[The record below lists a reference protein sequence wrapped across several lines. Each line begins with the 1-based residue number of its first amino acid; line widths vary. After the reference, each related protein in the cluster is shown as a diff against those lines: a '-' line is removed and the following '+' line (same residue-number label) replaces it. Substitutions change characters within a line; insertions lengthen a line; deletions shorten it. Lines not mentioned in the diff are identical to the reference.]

1 MATAI
6 PGRIPQRIKRR
17 WELVVDQLVWFGNFL
32 IFMVKAVVAVPQ
44 VLKNWSQEVWRLLA
58 EIAFGDGLLAAV
70 AGTVGV
76 IFALTA
82 FVGLSIGLE
91 GYQGLQVIGLAP
103 LTGFV
108 SAFANTREIAPLITA
123 FGIGA
128 QLGCRFTAQLGAMR
142 ITEEIDALEVMAV
155 PSLAYLVTTRMIAAL
170 LAILPLYLLG
180 LFGSYLATQL
190 TVTVLQG
197 QSVGTYLHYFHLF
210 LTVKDVLLSCL
221 KVVIFAVI
229 IVFIH
234 CYYGY
239 NAKGGPEGV
248 GRAAGR
254 AIRADIVTIAFTD
267 MLLTLLFWGTSTSF
281 RVGG

>member
-1 MATAI
+1 MAAL
-6 PGRIPQRIKRR
+6 PVQRLRRR
-17 WELVVDQLVWFGNFL
+17 WDLIVDQLVWFGNLL
-32 IFMVKAVVAVPQ
+32 IFMVKAVVAIPQ
-44 VLKNWSQEVWRLLA
+44 VLKNWSHEVWRLLA

-210 LTVKDVLLSCL
+210 LTAKDVLLSCL
-221 KVVIFAVI
+221 KVIIFAVI
-229 IVFIH
+229 IVIIH

-239 NAKGGPEGV
+239 NASGGPEGV

-254 AIRADIVTIAFTD
+254 AIRADIVTVAFTD
-267 MLLTLLFWGTSTSF
+267 MLLTMLFWGTSTSF

>member
-1 MATAI
+1 MAAVLI
-6 PGRIPQRIKRR
+6 QRLRRR
-17 WELVVDQLVWFGNFL
+17 WDLVVDQLVWFGNL
-32 IFMVKAVVAVPQ
+32 LVFMVKAVVAIPQ
-44 VLKNWSQEVWRLLA
+44 VLKNWSHEVWRLLA

-210 LTVKDVLLSCL
+210 LTAKDVLLSCL
-221 KVVIFAVI
+221 KVIIFAVI
-229 IVFIH
+229 IVIIH

-239 NAKGGPEGV
+239 NASGGPEGV

-254 AIRADIVTIAFTD
+254 AIRADIVTVAFTD
-267 MLLTLLFWGTSTSF
+267 MLLTMLFWGTSTSF